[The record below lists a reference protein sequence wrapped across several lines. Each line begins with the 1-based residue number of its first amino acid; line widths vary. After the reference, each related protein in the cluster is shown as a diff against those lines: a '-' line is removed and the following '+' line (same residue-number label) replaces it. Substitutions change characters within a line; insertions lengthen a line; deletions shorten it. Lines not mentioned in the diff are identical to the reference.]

1 MVYSLQRFEFMWLRP
16 TNLTNKSDDQCA
28 DETRPDT
35 HFMGATIRRWLHSE
49 RSSGFATICSSFDA
63 PAYIFMQNGGRT
75 RNL

>member
-35 HFMGATIRRWLHSE
+35 HFMGATIRRWLH
-49 RSSGFATICSSFDA
+49 GAIVWFC
-63 PAYIFMQNGGRT
+63 N
-75 RNL
+75 NLQQL